1 VIDLRLGD
9 CRDVLC
15 SLPSASVDAI
25 ITDPPYPEITREYGR
40 WTEAEWHELM
50 RTVVGECRRILK
62 PHGSAVFILQPNCAR
77 MGSMRLWL
85 WDFVSWAGR
94 EWNLIEDVYW
104 WNTTALPKC
113 GQLGDKALPRPSAK
127 MCVWLGD
134 PDCFRSIGKVLKP
147 ISDYVMRA
155 DIETAR
161 STFGPSGWRGQV
173 KPRSQ
178 NSPRMYSVAKERGG
192 STPFNVLPIAN
203 AHDRD
208 SAGTFGHG
216 AGTPFDLMDWWIRY
230 ISPEGGIV
238 CDPFMGSGTCGLAAL
253 GRNRSFLGIE
263 SFPKYFAIAERRIH
277 AALAEAPLFA

>member
-9 CRDVLC
+9 CCDVLRG
-15 SLPSASVDAI
+15 LPDESVDAI

-40 WTEAEWHELM
+40 WTEAEWHDLM

-62 PHGSAVFILQPNCAR
+62 PHGSTVFILQPNCAR

-127 MCVWLGD
+127 MCVWLGS
-134 PDCFRSIGKVLKP
+134 PDCYRSIGKVLKP
-147 ISDYVMRA
+147 VAESMKRVGRQKEKA
-155 DIETAR
+155 SAA
-161 STFGPSGWRGQV
+161 PSGCRGQV
-173 KPRSQ
+173 RPRFQ
-178 NSPRMYSVAKERGG
+178 NRPKMYSVAMERDGT
-192 STPFNVLPIAN
+192 TPFNVLPIPNCDHSAAG
-203 AHDRD
+203 AH
-208 SAGTFGHG
+208 GHG
-216 AGTPFDLMDWWIRY
+216 AGTPDDLMDWWVRY
-230 ISPEGGIV
+230 ISPEGGVV
-238 CDPFMGSGTCGLAAL
+238 CDPFMGSGTSGLAAL
-253 GRNRSFLGIE
+253 ARNRSFLGIE

-277 AALAEAPLFA
+277 AALAETPLFA